1 MADDDSFLLNDFSCL
16 INYWI
21 FLRFFVVLCGKSFF
35 IRSTRILFSLDSW
48 FFCVSA
54 EKSALGYRSFLP
66 PSLFSENLS
75 LWGRWEFFFMRW
87 LISSVCGR
95 RKVRLVIEA
104 LFLPSFFYCGNLFL
118 YGRRGFFPPGWHFVF
133 ERILLPSLPSW
144 RIFFHMINRN
154 FPN

>member
-104 LFLPSFFYCGNLFL
+104 LFLPSFFFLLWKSLFI
-118 YGRRGFFPPGWHFVF
+118 RST
-133 ERILLPSLPSW
+133 RILSSWMTFCIRKDFTSFPSILK
-144 RIFFHMINRN
+144 N
-154 FPN
+154 FLSYD